1 MVEHFLI
8 KEQLTALKKK
18 RHMTLH
24 KHVTIIP
31 VPASL
36 AGETFLTALHHF
48 LEHHVIIVGVQKE
61 GPMMNPPFGY
71 ELHPEDELISL

>member
-1 MVEHFLI
+1 
-8 KEQLTALKKK
+8 
-18 RHMTLH
+18 MTLH
-24 KHVTIIP
+24 KQITIIP

-36 AGETFLTALHHF
+36 AGDILNGTSSL

-71 ELHPEDELISL
+71 ELHPEDELISFKTVHLLIL